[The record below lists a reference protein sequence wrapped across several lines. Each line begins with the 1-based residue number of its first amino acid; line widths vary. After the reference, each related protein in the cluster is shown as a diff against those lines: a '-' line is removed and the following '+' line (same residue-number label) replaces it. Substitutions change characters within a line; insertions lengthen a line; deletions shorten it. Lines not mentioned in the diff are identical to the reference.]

1 MLCNH
6 FDMLL
11 SPSLPNAHKIYK
23 ERKET
28 VLHRSFFK
36 ERRVQARKSL
46 GFLPEVKWKDLQ
58 ILMFAL
64 L

>member
-1 MLCNH
+1 MLCSH

-11 SPSLPNAHKIYK
+11 SPSLPNAHEIYK
-23 ERKET
+23 ERKGM